1 MPIEKIQ
8 TVTLP
13 PNAERFQQLTQ
24 LFPDCVTE
32 GKVDL
37 EKLEQ
42 LLHIYEGEG
51 KPNTSEPAD
60 TVNTV
65 DKANERYRFTWAGK
79 HDAIRLLNLPTA
91 ATLLPRGDFD
101 TPTRNLFIEGDN
113 LEVLKLLY
121 KPYFGRIKAVYIDPP
136 YNTGSDFVY
145 PDNYAKPLD
154 TYLRLSGQIDA
165 AGNLQTSNPE
175 TSGRYHSAWLSMMYP
190 RLFLAR
196 QLLTDD
202 GIIFVSID
210 DHEVYN
216 LRLLMNE
223 IFGEENCLQQLV
235 WQRHAG
241 GGNDAR
247 HFAKDHEYILAYA
260 KNLHAIDKLRR
271 PLTEK
276 EIAVYTERDEHYAT
290 RGPYRTSVFLRMRP
304 DDPSPGLRYEIECP
318 DGTKVFN
325 EWKQKESRFLQA
337 KSDGRIVFKK
347 NRQGEWRVA
356 YKLYLNEAM
365 RVPRSLLTKVE
376 QNSRGRAQ
384 LREIFRKDGIFTN
397 PKPVGLIK
405 HLLQFSTE
413 RDSLVLDFFAGSCT
427 TAQAV
432 LELNQEDGGTRQF
445 IMVQL
450 PERTPEKSA
459 AREAGFETIAEIGKE
474 RIRRVC
480 ENMPVFVGGDYR
492 FRVFTLAES
501 HFRQEDIQPT
511 EDIQR
516 YIAQLESTVEPL
528 RDGWRVEDVL
538 YEVALKEGYP
548 LDSAIEEVTGLQ
560 TNTVFRIVAP
570 DGTQTFHVC
579 LDETLAEADVERLRL
594 SKDAVFICRDVA
606 LTDTLAANLAL
617 QCRLK
622 TL

>member
-1 MPIEKIQ
+1 MP
-8 TVTLP
+8 
-13 PNAERFQQLTQ
+13 
-24 LFPDCVTE
+24 TE
-32 GKVDL
+32 
-37 EKLEQ
+37 
-42 LLHIYEGEG
+42 
-51 KPNTSEPAD
+51 
-60 TVNTV
+60 
-65 DKANERYRFTWAGK
+65 
-79 HDAIRLLNLPTA
+79 
-91 ATLLPRGDFD
+91 ATLRPCGDFD
-101 TPTRNLFIEGDN
+101 ATRNFFIEGDN

-121 KPYFGRIKAVYIDPP
+121 KPYFGRIKAIYIDPP

-154 TYLRLSGQIDA
+154 TYLQLSGQTDA

-196 QLLTDD
+196 QLLTEN

-210 DHEVYN
+210 DREVYN

-247 HFAKDHEYILAYA
+247 YFATDHEYILVYA
-260 KNLHAIDKLRR
+260 KNLSAIDKLRR
-271 PLTEK
+271 PLTKKEK
-276 EIAVYTERDEHYAT
+276 ADYTERDEHYAS
-290 RGPYRTSVFLRMRP
+290 RGPYKTSIFLAMRP
-304 DDPSPGLRYEIECP
+304 DNPAPGLRYEIKCP
-318 DGTKVFN
+318 DGTKVLN

-337 KSDGRIVFKK
+337 KSDDRIVFKQ
-347 NRQGEWRVA
+347 NRKGEWRVE

-376 QNSRGRAQ
+376 KNSRGRVQ

-405 HLLQFSTE
+405 NLLQFSTE
-413 RDSLVLDFFAGSCT
+413 RDSIVLDFFAGSCT

-432 LELNQEDGGTRQF
+432 LELNQEDGGNRQF

-450 PERTPEKSA
+450 PERIPDKSA

-480 ENMPVFVGGDYR
+480 EDMQTLVGGDYG

-501 HFRQEDIQPT
+501 NLRREDILPGD
-511 EDIQR
+511 DIQG
-516 YIAQLESTVEPL
+516 YIAQLESTVDLL

-548 LDSAIEEVTGLQ
+548 LDSAIEKIEGLE
-560 TNTVFRIVAP
+560 TNTVFCITAMQDARLESTRTG
-570 DGTQTFHVC
+570 DERRTFYLC
-579 LDETLAEADVERLRL
+579 LDAELSEEDVARLGL
-594 SKDAVFICRDVA
+594 SKDSVFICRDIA

>member
-1 MPIEKIQ
+1 MRP
-8 TVTLP
+8 
-13 PNAERFQQLTQ
+13 
-24 LFPDCVTE
+24 C
-32 GKVDL
+32 
-37 EKLEQ
+37 
-42 LLHIYEGEG
+42 
-51 KPNTSEPAD
+51 
-60 TVNTV
+60 
-65 DKANERYRFTWAGK
+65 
-79 HDAIRLLNLPTA
+79 
-91 ATLLPRGDFD
+91 GDFD
-101 TPTRNLFIEGDN
+101 ATRNFFIEGDN

-121 KPYFGRIKAVYIDPP
+121 KPYFGRIKAIYIDPP

-154 TYLRLSGQIDA
+154 TYLQLSGQIDA

-196 QLLTDD
+196 QLLTEN

-210 DHEVYN
+210 DREVYN

-247 HFAKDHEYILAYA
+247 YFATDHEYILVYA

-271 PLTEK
+271 PLTKKEK
-276 EIAVYTERDEHYAT
+276 ADYTERDEHYAS
-290 RGPYRTSVFLRMRP
+290 RGPYKTSIFLAMRP
-304 DDPSPGLRYEIECP
+304 DNPAPGLRYEIECP
-318 DGTKVFN
+318 DGTKVLN

-337 KSDGRIVFKK
+337 KSDGRIVFKQ
-347 NRQGEWRVA
+347 NRKGEWRVE

-376 QNSRGRAQ
+376 KNSRGRGQ

-405 HLLQFSTE
+405 HLLQFGTE
-413 RDSLVLDFFAGSCT
+413 RDSIVLDFFAGSCT

-432 LELNQEDGGTRQF
+432 LELNQEDGGSRQF

-450 PERTPEKSA
+450 PERTPDKSA

-480 ENMPVFVGGDYR
+480 EDMPTLAGGDYD
-492 FRVFTLAES
+492 FRVFTLTES
-501 HFRQEDIQPT
+501 NLRREDILPGD
-511 EDIQR
+511 DIQG
-516 YIAQLESTVEPL
+516 YIAQLESTVDLL

-548 LDSAIEEVTGLQ
+548 LDSAIEKIEGLE
-560 TNTVFRIVAP
+560 TNTVFCITA
-570 DGTQTFHVC
+570 TQDARLESTRTGNKRRTFYLC
-579 LDETLAEADVERLRL
+579 LDAELSEEDVARLGL
-594 SKDAVFICRDVA
+594 SKDSVFICRDIA